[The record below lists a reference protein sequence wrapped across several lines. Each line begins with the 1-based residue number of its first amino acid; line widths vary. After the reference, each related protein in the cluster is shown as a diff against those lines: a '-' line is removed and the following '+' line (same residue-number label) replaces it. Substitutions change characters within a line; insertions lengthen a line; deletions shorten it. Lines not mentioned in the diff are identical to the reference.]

1 MIARFTH
8 SLKKIGANPLALIF
22 LLLVLSEFIYK
33 ICIKEHWHEFK
44 ISAGLKTLLQLF
56 FVVQIA
62 RSNYKKL
69 ILIVLLVIIFMLG
82 QVGWVPLG
90 QFIKNTWF
98 LDKYLFVLLVLTY
111 VSTISGVKQYYPLLF
126 QIFEIFMVL
135 NSIFIV
141 IGFVFDLDYFST
153 YYGHGKR
160 FGLNGMILRSGASTY
175 IYWIAL
181 FYFFTACFVK
191 RRKKYWQLIIVLLA
205 SLLIGTKAMF
215 IAYFFLGV
223 LLLLLFRKH
232 KNKWWLLAIA
242 MAGIVG
248 AYFFKDALEWVMLQ
262 SPSLR
267 QVYNERGLF
276 SAVVSL
282 RDQHLFEEMLPLIRE
297 KWTWRNYLF
306 GGGYNMHY
314 RSQFG
319 MLDLFYFFGIVGT
332 MAYLFI
338 FGKLFCTF
346 KKNLVTV
353 TFIIGTFV
361 LMAFSANFFYET
373 ILAFYLVVV
382 KGYFENEKNKK

>member
-1 MIARFTH
+1 M
-8 SLKKIGANPLALIF
+8 KKIGANPLALIF

-69 ILIVLLVIIFMLG
+69 IPIVLLVIIFMLG

-242 MAGIVG
+242 LAGIVG

-382 KGYFENEKNKK
+382 KGYFENEKNKT